1 MAPAWNQLG
10 EAYADSASV
19 LVGDVDCTTDGGK
32 EVCEEY
38 EVRGYP
44 TIKYFTAE
52 TGEKGETY
60 QGGRTFDAL
69 KTFTEESLEGGCTL
83 GEKQAET
90 CTEQEVAYIE
100 KMTAKGAEAVAK
112 ELGRLSEMLK
122 TAKMAADKKK
132 WMAQRL
138 AILQQM

>member
-10 EAYADSASV
+10 DAYADSASV
-19 LVGDVDCTTDGGK
+19 LIGDVDCTSDGGK
-32 EVCEEY
+32 EVCEEF

-52 TGEKGETY
+52 TGEKGEAY
-60 QGGRTFDAL
+60 QGARSFEAL
-69 KTFTEESLEGGCTL
+69 KTFTEETLEGGCTL
-83 GEKQAET
+83 GETQGET

-100 KMTAKGAEAVAK
+100 KMSAKGSEAVAK
-112 ELGRLSEMLK
+112 ELGRLGEMLK

-138 AILQQM
+138 AILKQL